1 MDREAGEAEGMQ
13 DPVEGEAPPYLTPD
27 PAGAGGSP
35 ALPNLS
41 PYRVSS
47 APSVLPPPR
56 QVRARSSHVPEPGR
70 GAR

>member
-35 ALPNLS
+35 ALPNPS
-41 PYRVSS
+41 P
-47 APSVLPPPR
+47 
-56 QVRARSSHVPEPGR
+56 SHVSPAVCPAAAPP
-70 GAR
+70 AR